1 MATITVQASDTS
13 AAMEEIALKLGE
25 DAMILST
32 TKKNG
37 KVIMQASNDAPAP
50 KKSAEAKSHS
60 AISDFDRLFADK
72 LGQELAKPKIDLS
85 MPKSKPERDAG
96 PASSGPVSSGPISSG
111 PTSSGPISSDHAS
124 YGQASSSKT
133 DIMQTH
139 LVSALGL
146 LAEKLEDIENRLSA
160 MTLTPYE
167 GINPELGDST
177 PMQLRRSGFSEK
189 IITSL
194 HASFAGLGYEAGV
207 SSFLSHLGQ
216 QLAIKNA
223 DSLMK
228 KRIYFIVGPSG
239 SGRSTLAAKLA
250 TNLKDEHSGRVV
262 ALAHLASSSAE
273 TDNKLKSYARLL
285 NLPFCH
291 LTHDLPANQFDKMTD
306 FDIMVVDVTLSVE
319 QSLNYLGQLY
329 DHLGSA
335 DMQAIMS
342 LQGGSSASLIT
353 QSLAAYKQ
361 INPLIALTKLDE
373 CETTPGEFSA
383 LAEQQASIALLSGTR
398 SVVGALAFASG
409 NIISQY
415 LTENFSSALRLN
427 SEHEKGV

>member
-13 AAMEEIALKLGE
+13 TAMEEIALKLGE

-37 KVIMQASNDAPAP
+37 KVIMQASNDAPAAP
-50 KKSAEAKSHS
+50 KQAQPASTS

-72 LGQELAKPKIDLS
+72 LGQELAKPTIDLS
-85 MPKSKPERDAG
+85 AAG
-96 PASSGPVSSGPISSG
+96 AEQRRTPASAGS
-111 PTSSGPISSDHAS
+111 TSSGRAS
-124 YGQASSSKT
+124 ASPSAQP
-133 DIMQTH
+133 DAIQTH

-146 LAEKLEDIENRLSA
+146 LAEKMEHIEDRLAA

-167 GINPELGDST
+167 GLNPELGDST
-177 PMQLRRSGFSEK
+177 PMQLRRSGFSDT
-189 IITSL
+189 IITNL

-216 QLAIKNA
+216 QLAITQS
-223 DSLMK
+223 DSLMQ

-239 SGRSTLAAKLA
+239 SGRTTLAAKLA
-250 TNLKDEHSGRVV
+250 ANLKDEHSGRVV

-291 LTHDLPANQFDKMTD
+291 LTHDVPANQFDKMTD
-306 FDIMVVDVTLSVE
+306 FDIMVVDVTLSVD
-319 QSLNYLGQLY
+319 QSNHYLGQLTE
-329 DHLGSA
+329 HLGASEV
-335 DMQAIMS
+335 QTIMS
-342 LQGGSSASLIT
+342 LQGGSSASLIR
-353 QSLAAYKQ
+353 QSLTAYKQ
-361 INPLIALTKLDE
+361 VNPLIALTKLDE
-373 CETTPGEFSA
+373 CETTPAEFSA
-383 LAEQQASIALLSGTR
+383 LAEQDASIALLSGTR

-427 SEHEKGV
+427 SEHETGV

>member
-13 AAMEEIALKLGE
+13 TAMEEIALKLGE

-37 KVIMQASNDAPAP
+37 KVIMQASNDAPAAP
-50 KKSAEAKSHS
+50 KQAQPASTS
-60 AISDFDRLFADK
+60 AISDFDKLFADK
-72 LGQELAKPKIDLS
+72 LGQELAKQTIDLS
-85 MPKSKPERDAG
+85 AAG
-96 PASSGPVSSGPISSG
+96 AEQRRTPASAGS
-111 PTSSGPISSDHAS
+111 TSSGRTSSGRAS
-124 YGQASSSKT
+124 ASPSAQP
-133 DIMQTH
+133 DAIQTH

-146 LAEKLEDIENRLSA
+146 LAEKMEHIEDRLAA

-167 GINPELGDST
+167 GLNPELGDST
-177 PMQLRRSGFSEK
+177 PMQLRRSGFSDT
-189 IITSL
+189 IITNL

-216 QLAIKNA
+216 QLAITQS
-223 DSLMK
+223 DSLMQ

-239 SGRSTLAAKLA
+239 SGRTTLAAKLA
-250 TNLKDEHSGRVV
+250 ANLKDEHSGRVV

-291 LTHDLPANQFDKMTD
+291 LTHDVPANQFDKMTD
-306 FDIMVVDVTLSVE
+306 FDIMVVDVTLSVD
-319 QSLNYLGQLY
+319 QSNHYLGQLTE
-329 DHLGSA
+329 HLGTSEV
-335 DMQAIMS
+335 QTIMS
-342 LQGGSSASLIT
+342 LQGGSSASLIR
-353 QSLAAYKQ
+353 QSLTAYKQ
-361 INPLIALTKLDE
+361 VNPLIALTKLDE
-373 CETTPGEFSA
+373 CETTPAEFSA
-383 LAEQQASIALLSGTR
+383 LAEQDASIALLSGTR

-427 SEHEKGV
+427 SEHETGV

>member
-13 AAMEEIALKLGE
+13 TAMEEIALKLGE

-37 KVIMQASNDAPAP
+37 KVIMQASNDAPAAP
-50 KKSAEAKSHS
+50 KQAQPSSTS

-72 LGQELAKPKIDLS
+72 LGQELAKPTIDLS
-85 MPKSKPERDAG
+85 AAG
-96 PASSGPVSSGPISSG
+96 AEHRRAPASAGRISSG
-111 PTSSGPISSDHAS
+111 STSSGHAS
-124 YGQASSSKT
+124 AAPSAQPDA
-133 DIMQTH
+133 IQTH

-146 LAEKLEDIENRLSA
+146 LAEKMEHIEDRLAA

-167 GINPELGDST
+167 GLNPELGDST
-177 PMQLRRSGFSEK
+177 PMQLRRSGFSDT
-189 IITSL
+189 IITNL

-216 QLAIKNA
+216 QLAITQS
-223 DSLMK
+223 DSLMQ

-239 SGRSTLAAKLA
+239 SGRTTLAAKLA
-250 TNLKDEHSGRVV
+250 ANLKDEHSGRVV

-291 LTHDLPANQFDKMTD
+291 LTHDVPANQFDKMTD
-306 FDIMVVDVTLSVE
+306 FDIMVVDVTLSVD
-319 QSLNYLGQLY
+319 QSNHYLGQLTE
-329 DHLGSA
+329 HLGASEV
-335 DMQAIMS
+335 QTIMS
-342 LQGGSSASLIT
+342 LQGGSSASLIR
-353 QSLAAYKQ
+353 QSMTAYKQ
-361 INPLIALTKLDE
+361 VNPLIALTKLDE
-373 CETTPGEFSA
+373 CETTPAEFSA
-383 LAEQQASIALLSGTR
+383 LAEQEASIALLSGTR

-427 SEHEKGV
+427 SEHETGV

>member
-13 AAMEEIALKLGE
+13 TAMEEIALKLGE

-37 KVIMQASNDAPAP
+37 KVIMQASNDAPAAP
-50 KKSAEAKSHS
+50 KQAQPASTS

-72 LGQELAKPKIDLS
+72 LGQELAKPTIDLS
-85 MPKSKPERDAG
+85 AAG
-96 PASSGPVSSGPISSG
+96 AEQRRAPASAGR
-111 PTSSGPISSDHAS
+111 TSSGSTSSGRAS
-124 YGQASSSKT
+124 AAPSAQPDA
-133 DIMQTH
+133 IQTH

-146 LAEKLEDIENRLSA
+146 LAEKMEHIEDRLAA

-167 GINPELGDST
+167 GLNPELGDST
-177 PMQLRRSGFSEK
+177 PMQLRRSGFSDT
-189 IITSL
+189 IITNL

-216 QLAIKNA
+216 QLAITQS
-223 DSLMK
+223 DSLMQ

-239 SGRSTLAAKLA
+239 SGRTTLAAKLA
-250 TNLKDEHSGRVV
+250 ANLKDEHSGRVV

-291 LTHDLPANQFDKMTD
+291 LTHDVPANQFDKMTD
-306 FDIMVVDVTLSVE
+306 FDIMVVDVTLSVD
-319 QSLNYLGQLY
+319 QSNHYLGQLTE
-329 DHLGSA
+329 HLGASEV
-335 DMQAIMS
+335 QTIMS
-342 LQGGSSASLIT
+342 LQGGSSASLIR
-353 QSLAAYKQ
+353 QSLTAYKQ
-361 INPLIALTKLDE
+361 VNPLIALTKLDE
-373 CETTPGEFSA
+373 CETTPAEFSA
-383 LAEQQASIALLSGTR
+383 LAEQEASIALLSGTR

-427 SEHEKGV
+427 SEHETGV

>member
-13 AAMEEIALKLGE
+13 TAMEEIALKLGE

-37 KVIMQASNDAPAP
+37 KVIMQASNDAPAAP
-50 KKSAEAKSHS
+50 KQAQPASTS

-72 LGQELAKPKIDLS
+72 LGQELAKPTIDLS
-85 MPKSKPERDAG
+85 AAG
-96 PASSGPVSSGPISSG
+96 AEQRRTPASAGS
-111 PTSSGPISSDHAS
+111 TSSGRTSSGRAS
-124 YGQASSSKT
+124 ASPSAQP
-133 DIMQTH
+133 DAIQTH

-146 LAEKLEDIENRLSA
+146 LAEKMEHIEERLAA

-167 GINPELGDST
+167 GLNPELGDST
-177 PMQLRRSGFSEK
+177 PMQLRRSGFSDT
-189 IITSL
+189 IITNL

-216 QLAIKNA
+216 QLAITQS
-223 DSLMK
+223 DSLMQ

-239 SGRSTLAAKLA
+239 SGRTTLAAKLA
-250 TNLKDEHSGRVV
+250 ATLKDEHSGRVV

-291 LTHDLPANQFDKMTD
+291 LTHDVPANQFDKMTD
-306 FDIMVVDVTLSVE
+306 FDIMVVDVTLSVD
-319 QSLNYLGQLY
+319 QSNHYLGQLTE
-329 DHLGSA
+329 HLGASEV
-335 DMQAIMS
+335 QTIMS
-342 LQGGSSASLIT
+342 LQGGSSASLIR
-353 QSLAAYKQ
+353 QSMTAYKQ
-361 INPLIALTKLDE
+361 VNPLIALTKLDE
-373 CETTPGEFSA
+373 CETTPAEFSA
-383 LAEQQASIALLSGTR
+383 LAEQDASIALLSGTR

-427 SEHEKGV
+427 SEHETGV

>member
-13 AAMEEIALKLGE
+13 TAMEEIALKLGE

-37 KVIMQASNDAPAP
+37 KVIMQASNDAPAAP
-50 KKSAEAKSHS
+50 KQAQPASTS

-72 LGQELAKPKIDLS
+72 LGQELAKPTIDLS
-85 MPKSKPERDAG
+85 AAG
-96 PASSGPVSSGPISSG
+96 AEQRRTPASAGS
-111 PTSSGPISSDHAS
+111 TSSGRTSSGRAS
-124 YGQASSSKT
+124 ASPSAQP
-133 DIMQTH
+133 DAIQTH

-146 LAEKLEDIENRLSA
+146 LAEKMEHIEDRLAA

-167 GINPELGDST
+167 GLNPELGDST
-177 PMQLRRSGFSEK
+177 PMQLRRSGFSDT
-189 IITSL
+189 IITNL

-216 QLAIKNA
+216 QLAITQS
-223 DSLMK
+223 DSLMQ

-239 SGRSTLAAKLA
+239 SGRTTLAAKLA
-250 TNLKDEHSGRVV
+250 ANLKDEHSGRVV

-291 LTHDLPANQFDKMTD
+291 LTHDVPANQFDKMTD
-306 FDIMVVDVTLSVE
+306 FDIMVVDVTLSVD
-319 QSLNYLGQLY
+319 QSNHYLGQLTE
-329 DHLGSA
+329 HLGASEV
-335 DMQAIMS
+335 QTIMS
-342 LQGGSSASLIT
+342 LQGGSSASLIR
-353 QSLAAYKQ
+353 QSLTAYKQ
-361 INPLIALTKLDE
+361 VNPLIALTKLDE
-373 CETTPGEFSA
+373 CETTPAEFSA
-383 LAEQQASIALLSGTR
+383 LAEQEASIALLSGTR

-427 SEHEKGV
+427 SEHETGV

>member
-1 MATITVQASDTS
+1 MATITVQANDTS
-13 AAMEEIALKLGE
+13 TAMEEIALKLGE

-37 KVIMQASNDAPAP
+37 KVIMQASNDAPAAP
-50 KKSAEAKSHS
+50 KQAQPASAS

-72 LGQELAKPKIDLS
+72 LGQELAKPTIDLS
-85 MPKSKPERDAG
+85 AAG
-96 PASSGPVSSGPISSG
+96 AEHRRAPASAGR
-111 PTSSGPISSDHAS
+111 TSSGSTSSGRAS
-124 YGQASSSKT
+124 AAPSAQPDA
-133 DIMQTH
+133 IQTH

-146 LAEKLEDIENRLSA
+146 LAEKMEHIEDRLAA

-167 GINPELGDST
+167 GLNPELGDST
-177 PMQLRRSGFSEK
+177 PMQLRRSGFSDT
-189 IITSL
+189 IITNL

-216 QLAIKNA
+216 QLAITQS
-223 DSLMK
+223 DSLMQ

-239 SGRSTLAAKLA
+239 SGRTTLAAKLA
-250 TNLKDEHSGRVV
+250 ANLKDEHSGRVV

-291 LTHDLPANQFDKMTD
+291 LTHDVPANQFDKMTD
-306 FDIMVVDVTLSVE
+306 FDIMVVDVTLSVD
-319 QSLNYLGQLY
+319 QSNHYLGQLTE
-329 DHLGSA
+329 HLGASEV
-335 DMQAIMS
+335 QTIMS
-342 LQGGSSASLIT
+342 LQGGSSASLIR
-353 QSLAAYKQ
+353 QSLTAYKQ
-361 INPLIALTKLDE
+361 VNPLIALTKLDE
-373 CETTPGEFSA
+373 CETTPAEFSA
-383 LAEQQASIALLSGTR
+383 LAEQEASIALLSGTR

-427 SEHEKGV
+427 SDHETGV

>member
-13 AAMEEIALKLGE
+13 TAMEEIALKLGE

-37 KVIMQASNDAPAP
+37 KVIMQASNDAPAAP
-50 KKSAEAKSHS
+50 KQAQPASTS

-72 LGQELAKPKIDLS
+72 LGQELAKPTFDLS
-85 MPKSKPERDAG
+85 AAG
-96 PASSGPVSSGPISSG
+96 AEQRRTPASAGS
-111 PTSSGPISSDHAS
+111 TSSGRTSSGRAS
-124 YGQASSSKT
+124 ASPSAQP
-133 DIMQTH
+133 DAIQTH

-146 LAEKLEDIENRLSA
+146 LAEKMEHIEDRLAA

-167 GINPELGDST
+167 GLNPELGDST
-177 PMQLRRSGFSEK
+177 PMQLRRSGFSDT
-189 IITSL
+189 IITNL

-216 QLAIKNA
+216 QLAITQS
-223 DSLMK
+223 DSLMQ

-239 SGRSTLAAKLA
+239 SGRTTLAAKLA
-250 TNLKDEHSGRVV
+250 ANLKDEHSGRVV

-291 LTHDLPANQFDKMTD
+291 LTHDVPANQFDKMTD
-306 FDIMVVDVTLSVE
+306 FDIMVVDVTLSVD
-319 QSLNYLGQLY
+319 QSNHYLGQLTE
-329 DHLGSA
+329 HLGTSEV
-335 DMQAIMS
+335 QTIMS
-342 LQGGSSASLIT
+342 LQGGSSASLIR
-353 QSLAAYKQ
+353 QSLTAYKQ
-361 INPLIALTKLDE
+361 VNPLIALTKLDE
-373 CETTPGEFSA
+373 CETTPAEFSA
-383 LAEQQASIALLSGTR
+383 LAEQEASIALLSGTR

-427 SEHEKGV
+427 SEHETGV

>member
-13 AAMEEIALKLGE
+13 TAMEEIALKLGE

-37 KVIMQASNDAPAP
+37 KVIMQASNDAPAAP
-50 KKSAEAKSHS
+50 KQAQPASTS

-72 LGQELAKPKIDLS
+72 LGQELAKPTIDLS
-85 MPKSKPERDAG
+85 AAG
-96 PASSGPVSSGPISSG
+96 AEQRHAPASAGRASSGR
-111 PTSSGPISSDHAS
+111 AS
-124 YGQASSSKT
+124 AAPSAQPDA
-133 DIMQTH
+133 IQTH

-146 LAEKLEDIENRLSA
+146 LAEKMEHIEDRLAA

-167 GINPELGDST
+167 GLNPELGDST
-177 PMQLRRSGFSEK
+177 PMQLRRSGFSDT
-189 IITSL
+189 IITNL

-216 QLAIKNA
+216 QLAITQS
-223 DSLMK
+223 DSLMQ

-239 SGRSTLAAKLA
+239 SGRTTLAAKLA
-250 TNLKDEHSGRVV
+250 ANLKDEHSGRVV

-291 LTHDLPANQFDKMTD
+291 LTHDVPANQFDKMTD
-306 FDIMVVDVTLSVE
+306 FDIMVVDVTLSVD
-319 QSLNYLGQLY
+319 QSNHYLGQLTE
-329 DHLGSA
+329 HLGTSEV
-335 DMQAIMS
+335 QTIMS
-342 LQGGSSASLIT
+342 LQGGSSASLIR
-353 QSLAAYKQ
+353 QSLTAYKQ
-361 INPLIALTKLDE
+361 VNPLIALTKLDE
-373 CETTPGEFSA
+373 CETTPAEFSA
-383 LAEQQASIALLSGTR
+383 LAEQDASIALLSGTR

-427 SEHEKGV
+427 SEHETGV

>member
-13 AAMEEIALKLGE
+13 TAMEEIALKLGE

-37 KVIMQASNDAPAP
+37 KVIMQASNDAPAAP
-50 KKSAEAKSHS
+50 KQAQPASTS

-72 LGQELAKPKIDLS
+72 LGQELAKPTIDLS
-85 MPKSKPERDAG
+85 AAG
-96 PASSGPVSSGPISSG
+96 AEQRRTPASAGS
-111 PTSSGPISSDHAS
+111 TSSGRTSSGRAS
-124 YGQASSSKT
+124 ASPSAQP
-133 DIMQTH
+133 DAIQTH

-146 LAEKLEDIENRLSA
+146 LAEKMEHIEDRLAA

-167 GINPELGDST
+167 GLNPELGDST
-177 PMQLRRSGFSEK
+177 PMQLRRSGFSDT
-189 IITSL
+189 IITNL

-216 QLAIKNA
+216 QLAITQS
-223 DSLMK
+223 DSLMQ

-239 SGRSTLAAKLA
+239 SGRTTLAAKLA
-250 TNLKDEHSGRVV
+250 ANLKDEHSGRVV
-262 ALAHLASSSAE
+262 ALAHLVSSSAE

-291 LTHDLPANQFDKMTD
+291 LTHDVPANQFDKMTD
-306 FDIMVVDVTLSVE
+306 FDIMVVDVTLSVD
-319 QSLNYLGQLY
+319 QSNHYLGQLTE
-329 DHLGSA
+329 HLGASEV
-335 DMQAIMS
+335 QTIMS
-342 LQGGSSASLIT
+342 LQGGSSASLIR
-353 QSLAAYKQ
+353 QSLTAYKQ
-361 INPLIALTKLDE
+361 VNLLIALTKLDE
-373 CETTPGEFSA
+373 CETTPAEFSA
-383 LAEQQASIALLSGTR
+383 LAEQEASIALLSGTR

-427 SEHEKGV
+427 SEHETGV

>member
-13 AAMEEIALKLGE
+13 TAMEEIALKLGE

-37 KVIMQASNDAPAP
+37 KVIMQASNDAPAAP
-50 KKSAEAKSHS
+50 KQAQPASTS

-72 LGQELAKPKIDLS
+72 LGQELAKPTIDLS
-85 MPKSKPERDAG
+85 AAG
-96 PASSGPVSSGPISSG
+96 AEQRRAPASAGR
-111 PTSSGPISSDHAS
+111 AS
-124 YGQASSSKT
+124 AAPSAQPDA
-133 DIMQTH
+133 IQTH

-146 LAEKLEDIENRLSA
+146 LAEKMEHIEDRLAA

-167 GINPELGDST
+167 GLNPELGDST
-177 PMQLRRSGFSEK
+177 PMQLRRSGFSDT
-189 IITSL
+189 IITNL

-216 QLAIKNA
+216 QLAITQS
-223 DSLMK
+223 DSLMQ

-239 SGRSTLAAKLA
+239 SGRTTLAAKLA
-250 TNLKDEHSGRVV
+250 ANLKDEHSGRVV

-291 LTHDLPANQFDKMTD
+291 LTHDVPANQFDKMTD
-306 FDIMVVDVTLSVE
+306 FDIMVVDVTLSVD
-319 QSLNYLGQLY
+319 QSNHYLGQLTE
-329 DHLGSA
+329 HLGASEV
-335 DMQAIMS
+335 QTIMS
-342 LQGGSSASLIT
+342 LQGGSSASLIR
-353 QSLAAYKQ
+353 QSMTAYKQ
-361 INPLIALTKLDE
+361 VNPLIALTKLDE
-373 CETTPGEFSA
+373 CETTPAEFSA
-383 LAEQQASIALLSGTR
+383 LAEQEASIALLSGTR

-427 SEHEKGV
+427 SEHETGV

>member
-13 AAMEEIALKLGE
+13 TAMEEIALKLGE

-37 KVIMQASNDAPAP
+37 KVIMQASNDAPAAP
-50 KKSAEAKSHS
+50 KQAQPASTS

-72 LGQELAKPKIDLS
+72 LGQELAKPTIDLS
-85 MPKSKPERDAG
+85 AAG
-96 PASSGPVSSGPISSG
+96 AEQRRAPASAGR
-111 PTSSGPISSDHAS
+111 TSSGSTSSGRAS
-124 YGQASSSKT
+124 AAPSAQPDA
-133 DIMQTH
+133 IQTH

-146 LAEKLEDIENRLSA
+146 LAEKMEHIEDRLAA

-167 GINPELGDST
+167 GLNPELGDST
-177 PMQLRRSGFSEK
+177 PMQLRRSGFSDT
-189 IITSL
+189 IITNL

-216 QLAIKNA
+216 QLAITQS
-223 DSLMK
+223 DSLMQ

-239 SGRSTLAAKLA
+239 SGRTTLAAKLA
-250 TNLKDEHSGRVV
+250 ANLKDEHSGRVV

-291 LTHDLPANQFDKMTD
+291 LTHDVPANQFDKMTD
-306 FDIMVVDVTLSVE
+306 FDIMVVDVTLSVD
-319 QSLNYLGQLY
+319 QSNHYLGQLTE
-329 DHLGSA
+329 HLGASEV
-335 DMQAIMS
+335 QTIMS
-342 LQGGSSASLIT
+342 LQGGSSASLIR
-353 QSLAAYKQ
+353 QSLTAYKQ
-361 INPLIALTKLDE
+361 VNPLIALTKLDE
-373 CETTPGEFSA
+373 CETTPAEFSA
-383 LAEQQASIALLSGTR
+383 LAEQDASIALLSGTR

-427 SEHEKGV
+427 SEHETGV

>member
-13 AAMEEIALKLGE
+13 TAMEEIALKLGE

-37 KVIMQASNDAPAP
+37 KVIMQASNDAPAAP
-50 KKSAEAKSHS
+50 KQAQPASTS

-72 LGQELAKPKIDLS
+72 LGQELAKPTIDLS
-85 MPKSKPERDAG
+85 AAG
-96 PASSGPVSSGPISSG
+96 AEQRRTPASAGR
-111 PTSSGPISSDHAS
+111 TSSGSTSSGRAS
-124 YGQASSSKT
+124 AAPSAQPDA
-133 DIMQTH
+133 IQTH

-146 LAEKLEDIENRLSA
+146 LAEKMEHIEDRLAA

-167 GINPELGDST
+167 GLNPELGDST
-177 PMQLRRSGFSEK
+177 PMQLRRSGFSDT
-189 IITSL
+189 IITNL

-216 QLAIKNA
+216 QLAITQS
-223 DSLMK
+223 DSLMQ

-239 SGRSTLAAKLA
+239 SGRTTLAAKLA
-250 TNLKDEHSGRVV
+250 ANLKDEHSGRVV

-291 LTHDLPANQFDKMTD
+291 LTHDVPANQFDKMTD
-306 FDIMVVDVTLSVE
+306 FDIMVVDVTLSVD
-319 QSLNYLGQLY
+319 QSNHYLGQLTE
-329 DHLGSA
+329 HLGASEV
-335 DMQAIMS
+335 QTIMS
-342 LQGGSSASLIT
+342 LQGGSSASLIR
-353 QSLAAYKQ
+353 QSLTAYKQ
-361 INPLIALTKLDE
+361 VNPLIALTKLDE
-373 CETTPGEFSA
+373 CETTPAEFSA
-383 LAEQQASIALLSGTR
+383 LAEQEASIALLSGTR

-427 SEHEKGV
+427 SEHETGV

>member
-13 AAMEEIALKLGE
+13 TAMEEIALKLGE

-37 KVIMQASNDAPAP
+37 KVIMQASNDAPAVP
-50 KKSAEAKSHS
+50 KQAQPASAS

-72 LGQELAKPKIDLS
+72 LGQELAKPTIDLS
-85 MPKSKPERDAG
+85 AAG
-96 PASSGPVSSGPISSG
+96 AEHRRAPASAGR
-111 PTSSGPISSDHAS
+111 TSSGSTSSGRAS
-124 YGQASSSKT
+124 AAPSAQPDA
-133 DIMQTH
+133 IQTH

-146 LAEKLEDIENRLSA
+146 LAEKMEHIEDRLAA

-167 GINPELGDST
+167 GLNPELGDST
-177 PMQLRRSGFSEK
+177 PMQLRRSGFSDT
-189 IITSL
+189 IITNL

-216 QLAIKNA
+216 QLAITQS
-223 DSLMK
+223 DSLMQ

-239 SGRSTLAAKLA
+239 SGRTTLAAKLA
-250 TNLKDEHSGRVV
+250 ANLKDEHSGRVV

-291 LTHDLPANQFDKMTD
+291 LTHDVPANQFDKMTD
-306 FDIMVVDVTLSVE
+306 FDIMVVDVTLSVD
-319 QSLNYLGQLY
+319 QSNHYLGQLTEY
-329 DHLGSA
+329 LGASEV
-335 DMQAIMS
+335 QTIMS
-342 LQGGSSASLIT
+342 LQGGSSASLIR
-353 QSLAAYKQ
+353 QSLTAYKQ
-361 INPLIALTKLDE
+361 VNPLIALTKLDE
-373 CETTPGEFSA
+373 CETTPAEFSA
-383 LAEQQASIALLSGTR
+383 LAEQDASIALLSGTR

-427 SEHEKGV
+427 SEHETGV

>member
-13 AAMEEIALKLGE
+13 TAMEEIALKLGE

-37 KVIMQASNDAPAP
+37 KVIMQASNDAPAAP
-50 KKSAEAKSHS
+50 KQAQPASTS

-72 LGQELAKPKIDLS
+72 LGQELAKPTIDLS
-85 MPKSKPERDAG
+85 AAG
-96 PASSGPVSSGPISSG
+96 AEQRRTPASAGS
-111 PTSSGPISSDHAS
+111 TSSGRTSSGRAS
-124 YGQASSSKT
+124 ASPSAQP
-133 DIMQTH
+133 DAIQTH

-146 LAEKLEDIENRLSA
+146 LAEKMEHIEDRLAA

-167 GINPELGDST
+167 GLNPELGDST
-177 PMQLRRSGFSEK
+177 PMQLRRSGFSDT
-189 IITSL
+189 IITNL

-216 QLAIKNA
+216 QLAITQS
-223 DSLMK
+223 DSLMQ

-239 SGRSTLAAKLA
+239 SGRTTLAAKLA
-250 TNLKDEHSGRVV
+250 ANLKDEHSGRVV

-291 LTHDLPANQFDKMTD
+291 LTHDVPANQFDKMTD
-306 FDIMVVDVTLSVE
+306 FDIMVVDVTLSVD
-319 QSLNYLGQLY
+319 QSNHYLGQLTE
-329 DHLGSA
+329 HLGTSEV
-335 DMQAIMS
+335 QTIMS
-342 LQGGSSASLIT
+342 LQGGSSASLIR
-353 QSLAAYKQ
+353 QSLTAYKQ
-361 INPLIALTKLDE
+361 VNPLIALTKLDE
-373 CETTPGEFSA
+373 CETTPAEFSA
-383 LAEQQASIALLSGTR
+383 LAEQEASIALLSGTR

-427 SEHEKGV
+427 SEHETGV

>member
-13 AAMEEIALKLGE
+13 TAMEEIALKLGE

-37 KVIMQASNDAPAP
+37 KVIMQASNDAPAAP
-50 KKSAEAKSHS
+50 KQTQPARTS

-72 LGQELAKPKIDLS
+72 LGQELAKPTIDLS
-85 MPKSKPERDAG
+85 AAG
-96 PASSGPVSSGPISSG
+96 AEQRRASASAGH
-111 PTSSGPISSDHAS
+111 TSSGSKSSGRAS
-124 YGQASSSKT
+124 ASPSAQP
-133 DIMQTH
+133 DAIQTH

-146 LAEKLEDIENRLSA
+146 LAEKMEHIEDRLAA

-167 GINPELGDST
+167 GLNPELGDST
-177 PMQLRRSGFSEK
+177 PMQLRRSGFSDT
-189 IITSL
+189 IITNL

-216 QLAIKNA
+216 QLAITQS
-223 DSLMK
+223 DSLMQ

-239 SGRSTLAAKLA
+239 SGRTTLAAKLA
-250 TNLKDEHSGRVV
+250 ANLKDEHSGRVV

-291 LTHDLPANQFDKMTD
+291 LTQDVPANQFDKMTD
-306 FDIMVVDVTLSVE
+306 FDVMVVDVTLSID
-319 QSLNYLGQLY
+319 QSNHYLGQLTE
-329 DHLGSA
+329 HLGASEV
-335 DMQAIMS
+335 QTIMS
-342 LQGGSSASLIT
+342 LQGGSSASLIR
-353 QSLAAYKQ
+353 QSLTAYKQ
-361 INPLIALTKLDE
+361 VDPLIALTKLDE
-373 CETTPGEFSA
+373 CETTPAEFSA
-383 LAEQQASIALLSGTR
+383 LAEQDASIALLSGTK

-427 SEHEKGV
+427 SEHETGV

>member
-13 AAMEEIALKLGE
+13 TAMEEIALKLGE

-37 KVIMQASNDAPAP
+37 KVIMQASNDAPAAP
-50 KKSAEAKSHS
+50 KQAQPASTS

-72 LGQELAKPKIDLS
+72 LGQELAKPTIDLS
-85 MPKSKPERDAG
+85 ASGAEQRRT
-96 PASSGPVSSGPISSG
+96 PASAGS
-111 PTSSGPISSDHAS
+111 TSSGRTSSGRAS
-124 YGQASSSKT
+124 ASPSAQP
-133 DIMQTH
+133 DAIQTH

-146 LAEKLEDIENRLSA
+146 LAEKMEHIEDRLAA

-167 GINPELGDST
+167 GLNPELGDST
-177 PMQLRRSGFSEK
+177 PMQLRRSGFSDT
-189 IITSL
+189 IITNL

-216 QLAIKNA
+216 QLAITQS
-223 DSLMK
+223 DSLMQ

-239 SGRSTLAAKLA
+239 SGRTTLAAKLA
-250 TNLKDEHSGRVV
+250 ANLKDEHSGRVV

-291 LTHDLPANQFDKMTD
+291 LTHDVPANQFDKMTD
-306 FDIMVVDVTLSVE
+306 FDIMVVDVTLSVD
-319 QSLNYLGQLY
+319 QSNHYLGQLTE
-329 DHLGSA
+329 HLGTSEV
-335 DMQAIMS
+335 QTIMS
-342 LQGGSSASLIT
+342 LQGGSSASLIR
-353 QSLAAYKQ
+353 QSLTAYKQ
-361 INPLIALTKLDE
+361 VNPLIALTKLDE
-373 CETTPGEFSA
+373 CETTPAEFSA
-383 LAEQQASIALLSGTR
+383 LAEQDASIALLSGTR

-427 SEHEKGV
+427 SEHETGV

>member
-13 AAMEEIALKLGE
+13 TAMEEIALKLGE

-37 KVIMQASNDAPAP
+37 KVIMQASNDAPAAP
-50 KKSAEAKSHS
+50 KQAQPASTS

-72 LGQELAKPKIDLS
+72 LGQELAKPTIDLS
-85 MPKSKPERDAG
+85 AAG
-96 PASSGPVSSGPISSG
+96 AEQRRTPASAGS
-111 PTSSGPISSDHAS
+111 TSSGRTSSGRAS
-124 YGQASSSKT
+124 ASPSAQPGA
-133 DIMQTH
+133 IQTH

-146 LAEKLEDIENRLSA
+146 LAEKMEHIEDRLAA

-167 GINPELGDST
+167 GLNPELGDST
-177 PMQLRRSGFSEK
+177 PMQLRRSGFSDT
-189 IITSL
+189 IITNL

-216 QLAIKNA
+216 QLAITQS
-223 DSLMK
+223 DSLMQ

-239 SGRSTLAAKLA
+239 SGRTTLAAKLA
-250 TNLKDEHSGRVV
+250 ANLKDEHSGRVV

-291 LTHDLPANQFDKMTD
+291 LTHDVPANQFDKMTD
-306 FDIMVVDVTLSVE
+306 FDIMVVDVTLSVD
-319 QSLNYLGQLY
+319 QSNHYLGQLTE
-329 DHLGSA
+329 HLGTSEV
-335 DMQAIMS
+335 QTIMS
-342 LQGGSSASLIT
+342 LQGGSSASLIR
-353 QSLAAYKQ
+353 QSLTAYKQ
-361 INPLIALTKLDE
+361 VDPLIALTKLDE
-373 CETTPGEFSA
+373 CETTPAEFSA
-383 LAEQQASIALLSGTR
+383 LAEQDASIALLSGTR

-427 SEHEKGV
+427 SERETGV

>member
-96 PASSGPVSSGPISSG
+96 PASSGPISS
-111 PTSSGPISSDHAS
+111 
-124 YGQASSSKT
+124 GQASSSKT

-373 CETTPGEFSA
+373 CETTPAEFSA

>member
-13 AAMEEIALKLGE
+13 TAMEEIALKLGE

-37 KVIMQASNDAPAP
+37 KVIMQASNDAPAAP
-50 KKSAEAKSHS
+50 KQAQPASAS

-72 LGQELAKPKIDLS
+72 LGQELAKPTIDLS
-85 MPKSKPERDAG
+85 AAG
-96 PASSGPVSSGPISSG
+96 AEHRRAPTSAGR
-111 PTSSGPISSDHAS
+111 TSSGSTSSGRAS
-124 YGQASSSKT
+124 AAPSAQPDA
-133 DIMQTH
+133 IQTH

-146 LAEKLEDIENRLSA
+146 LAEKMEHIEDRLAA

-167 GINPELGDST
+167 GLNPELGDST
-177 PMQLRRSGFSEK
+177 PMQLRRSGFSDT
-189 IITSL
+189 IITNL

-207 SSFLSHLGQ
+207 SSFLSHLGR
-216 QLAIKNA
+216 QLAITQS
-223 DSLMK
+223 DSLMQ

-239 SGRSTLAAKLA
+239 SGRTTLAAKLA
-250 TNLKDEHSGRVV
+250 ANLKDEHSGRVV

-291 LTHDLPANQFDKMTD
+291 LTHDVPANQFDKMTD
-306 FDIMVVDVTLSVE
+306 FDIMVVDVTLSVD
-319 QSLNYLGQLY
+319 QSNHYLGQLTE
-329 DHLGSA
+329 HLGASEV
-335 DMQAIMS
+335 QTIMS
-342 LQGGSSASLIT
+342 LQGGSSASLIR
-353 QSLAAYKQ
+353 QSLTAYKQ
-361 INPLIALTKLDE
+361 VNPLIALTKLDE
-373 CETTPGEFSA
+373 CETTPAEFSA
-383 LAEQQASIALLSGTR
+383 LAEQDASIALLSGTR

-427 SEHEKGV
+427 SEHETGV

>member
-13 AAMEEIALKLGE
+13 TAMEEIALKLGE

-37 KVIMQASNDAPAP
+37 KVIMQASNDAPAAP
-50 KKSAEAKSHS
+50 KQTQPARTS

-72 LGQELAKPKIDLS
+72 LGQELAKQTIDLS
-85 MPKSKPERDAG
+85 AAG
-96 PASSGPVSSGPISSG
+96 ADLRRASASAGH
-111 PTSSGPISSDHAS
+111 TSSGSKSSGRAS
-124 YGQASSSKT
+124 ASPSAQPNA
-133 DIMQTH
+133 IQTH

-146 LAEKLEDIENRLSA
+146 LAEKMEHIEDRLAA

-167 GINPELGDST
+167 GLNPELGDST
-177 PMQLRRSGFSEK
+177 PVQLRRSGFSDT
-189 IITSL
+189 IITNL

-216 QLAIKNA
+216 QLAITQS
-223 DSLMK
+223 DSLMQ

-239 SGRSTLAAKLA
+239 SGRTTLAAKLA
-250 TNLKDEHSGRVV
+250 ANLKDEHSGRVV

-291 LTHDLPANQFDKMTD
+291 LTQDVPANQFDKMTD
-306 FDIMVVDVTLSVE
+306 FDVMVVDVTLSID
-319 QSLNYLGQLY
+319 QSNHYLGQLTE
-329 DHLGSA
+329 HLGASEV
-335 DMQAIMS
+335 QTIMS
-342 LQGGSSASLIT
+342 LQGGSSASLIR
-353 QSLAAYKQ
+353 QSLTAYKQ
-361 INPLIALTKLDE
+361 VDPLIALTKLDE
-373 CETTPGEFSA
+373 CETTPAEFSA
-383 LAEQQASIALLSGTR
+383 LAEQDASIALLSGTK

-427 SEHEKGV
+427 SEHETGV

>member
-13 AAMEEIALKLGE
+13 TAMEEIALKLGE

-37 KVIMQASNDAPAP
+37 KVIMQASNDAPAAP
-50 KKSAEAKSHS
+50 KQAQPASTS

-72 LGQELAKPKIDLS
+72 LGQELAKPTIDLS
-85 MPKSKPERDAG
+85 AAG
-96 PASSGPVSSGPISSG
+96 AEQRRAPASAGR
-111 PTSSGPISSDHAS
+111 TSSGSTSSGRAS
-124 YGQASSSKT
+124 ASPSAQP
-133 DIMQTH
+133 DAIQTH

-146 LAEKLEDIENRLSA
+146 LAEKMEHIEDRLAA

-167 GINPELGDST
+167 GLNPELGDST
-177 PMQLRRSGFSEK
+177 PMQLRRSGFSDT
-189 IITSL
+189 IITNL

-216 QLAIKNA
+216 QLAITQS
-223 DSLMK
+223 DSLMQ

-239 SGRSTLAAKLA
+239 SGRTTLAAKLA
-250 TNLKDEHSGRVV
+250 ANLKDEHSGRVV

-291 LTHDLPANQFDKMTD
+291 LTHDVPANQFDKMTD
-306 FDIMVVDVTLSVE
+306 FDIMVVDVTLSVD
-319 QSLNYLGQLY
+319 QSNHYLGQLTE
-329 DHLGSA
+329 HLGASEV
-335 DMQAIMS
+335 QTIMS
-342 LQGGSSASLIT
+342 LQGGSSASLIR
-353 QSLAAYKQ
+353 QSLTAYKQ
-361 INPLIALTKLDE
+361 VNPLIALTKLDE
-373 CETTPGEFSA
+373 CETTPAEFSA
-383 LAEQQASIALLSGTR
+383 LAEQDASIALLSGTR

-427 SEHEKGV
+427 SEHETGV

>member
-13 AAMEEIALKLGE
+13 TAMEEIALKLGE

-37 KVIMQASNDAPAP
+37 KVIMQASNDAPAAP
-50 KKSAEAKSHS
+50 KQAQPASTS

-72 LGQELAKPKIDLS
+72 LGQELAKPTIDLS
-85 MPKSKPERDAG
+85 AAG
-96 PASSGPVSSGPISSG
+96 AEQRRAPASAGRISSG
-111 PTSSGPISSDHAS
+111 STSSGRAS
-124 YGQASSSKT
+124 AAPSAQPDA
-133 DIMQTH
+133 IQTH

-146 LAEKLEDIENRLSA
+146 LAEKMEHIEDRLAA

-167 GINPELGDST
+167 GLNPELGDST
-177 PMQLRRSGFSEK
+177 PMQLRRSGFSDT
-189 IITSL
+189 IITNL

-216 QLAIKNA
+216 QLAITQS
-223 DSLMK
+223 DSLMQ

-239 SGRSTLAAKLA
+239 SGRTTLAAKLA
-250 TNLKDEHSGRVV
+250 ANLKDEHSGRVV

-291 LTHDLPANQFDKMTD
+291 LTHDVPANQFDKMTD
-306 FDIMVVDVTLSVE
+306 FDIMVVDVTLSVD
-319 QSLNYLGQLY
+319 QSNHYLGQLTE
-329 DHLGSA
+329 HLGASEV
-335 DMQAIMS
+335 QTIMS
-342 LQGGSSASLIT
+342 LQGGSSASLIR
-353 QSLAAYKQ
+353 QSMTAYKQ
-361 INPLIALTKLDE
+361 VNPLIALTKLDE
-373 CETTPGEFSA
+373 CETTPAEFSA
-383 LAEQQASIALLSGTR
+383 LAEQEASIALLSGTR

-427 SEHEKGV
+427 SEHETGV

>member
-13 AAMEEIALKLGE
+13 TAMEEIALKLGE

-37 KVIMQASNDAPAP
+37 KVIMQASNDAPAAP
-50 KKSAEAKSHS
+50 KQAQPASTS

-72 LGQELAKPKIDLS
+72 LGQELAKPTIDLS
-85 MPKSKPERDAG
+85 ASGAEQRRT
-96 PASSGPVSSGPISSG
+96 PASAGS
-111 PTSSGPISSDHAS
+111 TSSGRTSSGRAS
-124 YGQASSSKT
+124 ASPSAQP
-133 DIMQTH
+133 DAIQTH

-146 LAEKLEDIENRLSA
+146 LAEKMEHIEDRLAA

-167 GINPELGDST
+167 GLNPELGDST
-177 PMQLRRSGFSEK
+177 PMQLRRSGFSDT
-189 IITSL
+189 IITNL

-216 QLAIKNA
+216 QLAITQS
-223 DSLMK
+223 DSLMQ

-239 SGRSTLAAKLA
+239 SGRTTLAAKLA
-250 TNLKDEHSGRVV
+250 ANLKDEHSGRVV

-291 LTHDLPANQFDKMTD
+291 LTHDVPANQFDKMTD
-306 FDIMVVDVTLSVE
+306 FDIMVVDVTLSVD
-319 QSLNYLGQLY
+319 QSNHYLGQLTE
-329 DHLGSA
+329 HLGTSEV
-335 DMQAIMS
+335 QTIMS
-342 LQGGSSASLIT
+342 LQGGSSASLIR
-353 QSLAAYKQ
+353 QSLTAYKQ
-361 INPLIALTKLDE
+361 VNPLIALTKLDE
-373 CETTPGEFSA
+373 CETTPAEFSA
-383 LAEQQASIALLSGTR
+383 LAEQEASIALLSGTR

-427 SEHEKGV
+427 SEHETGV